1 MKNNAIWNELK
12 KDNSKVV
19 PKSLRH
25 SYGLRAHE
33 FYKMHFRDV
42 APMMGHS
49 VEVHIK
55 EYSRYITEE
64 ILDDAMERAEQQAIN
79 IKSDRI

>member
-1 MKNNAIWNELK
+1 
-12 KDNSKVV
+12 
-19 PKSLRH
+19 
-25 SYGLRAHE
+25 
-33 FYKMHFRDV
+33 MHFRDV

>member
-1 MKNNAIWNELK
+1 
-12 KDNSKVV
+12 
-19 PKSLRH
+19 
-25 SYGLRAHE
+25 
-33 FYKMHFRDV
+33 MHFRDV
-42 APMMGHS
+42 DPMMGHS